1 MIPRKY
7 APMLFGL
14 MLSGV
19 MSLLI
24 SGIAT
29 LRVVGLA
36 SGFVGAWASAWTM
49 AWGVAFPTVLLVAPR
64 VRRVVDQLIRPD
76 V

>member
-49 AWGVAFPTVLLVAPR
+49 AWGVTFPTVLLVAPL
-64 VRRVVDQLIRPD
+64 VRRVVDQLTRQE